1 MTLERGATIDT
12 LRLRAAMLDRV
23 RAFFAARGVLEVET
37 ASLSPAAPTDPALES
52 IAAHVERLGGAR
64 YLHTS
69 PEFAMKRLLAD
80 GIGDIYQLC
89 RVYRDGEIGRWHQ
102 PEFTMLEWYR
112 LAFDDA
118 QLMDEVEA
126 LVRAVVGGRAAE
138 WPALRVTYRDA
149 FEQALGVDPL
159 VEPDAVEARLR
170 ERGIDVP
177 AGLDVDGVLDLA
189 LAAAVLPSLP
199 AEKWIFVHDYPA
211 NQAALARLKP
221 GAPQV
226 AARFELFAE
235 GLELANGWAELTDAK
250 EQRRRFD
257 ADQAVRQRRGLPVRP
272 IDDAFLAALE
282 RGLPDCAGVALGFD
296 RLVAVAAGLSSVA
309 ATVAFA
315 HRG

>member
-1 MTLERGATIDT
+1 SPGAHAARRQAHRDPLHPGPPLQCERRDDVRAQEPFLPKRARRLLVRHGERADGARARRRAERVEHQHGLPRRNPERRAGILAGDGARVLRKRRRDRALQPRLDRDPAVPRRKRRLGRGARAGPEAQARRRDRPATRGAVTLERGATIDT

-118 QLMDEVEA
+118 Q
-126 LVRAVVGGRAAE
+126 
-138 WPALRVTYRDA
+138 
-149 FEQALGVDPL
+149 
-159 VEPDAVEARLR
+159 
-170 ERGIDVP
+170 
-177 AGLDVDGVLDLA
+177 
-189 LAAAVLPSLP
+189 
-199 AEKWIFVHDYPA
+199 
-211 NQAALARLKP
+211 
-221 GAPQV
+221 
-226 AARFELFAE
+226 
-235 GLELANGWAELTDAK
+235 
-250 EQRRRFD
+250 
-257 ADQAVRQRRGLPVRP
+257 
-272 IDDAFLAALE
+272 
-282 RGLPDCAGVALGFD
+282 
-296 RLVAVAAGLSSVA
+296 
-309 ATVAFA
+309 
-315 HRG
+315 

>member
-1 MTLERGATIDT
+1 ARVLRRGRRDRALQPRLDGDPAVPRRKRRLGRGARARAEAQARRGDRSAARGAVTLERGATIDT

-159 VEPDAVEARLR
+159 LEPDAVEA
-170 ERGIDVP
+170 
-177 AGLDVDGVLDLA
+177 
-189 LAAAVLPSLP
+189 
-199 AEKWIFVHDYPA
+199 
-211 NQAALARLKP
+211 
-221 GAPQV
+221 
-226 AARFELFAE
+226 
-235 GLELANGWAELTDAK
+235 
-250 EQRRRFD
+250 
-257 ADQAVRQRRGLPVRP
+257 
-272 IDDAFLAALE
+272 
-282 RGLPDCAGVALGFD
+282 
-296 RLVAVAAGLSSVA
+296 
-309 ATVAFA
+309 
-315 HRG
+315 